1 MRLRIALVAP
11 LPPPRGGIS
20 TWTEGLLRVGKEDS
34 DIEILHVDSA
44 VHYRSP
50 EALGSLTRI
59 IGGLSH
65 GAALLCK
72 TAWALLFRN
81 IDVVHICT
89 SGSLGAYR
97 DLFLVAFARILR
109 VPTVVH
115 VRFGRLP
122 ALVASPNW
130 ETAQLGRIFKL
141 SRWVIVLDSTS
152 AEAVRVLTP
161 GCSVSVIPNPA
172 WKLDEVM
179 ASTVDC
185 GESKVLVFVGHVIP
199 AKGIRELVL
208 ACRDILDPAFKMEIV
223 GPVQE
228 QFRQELEVVARA
240 RDGGKWLTISGQV
253 ENEEA
258 LARMAGGFA
267 VVLPSYTE
275 GFPNVVLEAMMLG
288 KPVIATPA
296 GAIPEM
302 LSDGGDK
309 PCGVCVPI
317 GDVDALRNAIKSLLN
332 EPGQALEMGQRGRER
347 VMREYSAGAVYPQYK
362 SIWKSAVIDHNPAA
376 V

>member
-1 MRLRIALVAP
+1 
-11 LPPPRGGIS
+11 
-20 TWTEGLLRVGKEDS
+20 
-34 DIEILHVDSA
+34 
-44 VHYRSP
+44 
-50 EALGSLTRI
+50 
-59 IGGLSH
+59 
-65 GAALLCK
+65 
-72 TAWALLFRN
+72 
-81 IDVVHICT
+81 
-89 SGSLGAYR
+89 
-97 DLFLVAFARILR
+97 
-109 VPTVVH
+109 
-115 VRFGRLP
+115 
-122 ALVASPNW
+122 
-130 ETAQLGRIFKL
+130 
-141 SRWVIVLDSTS
+141 
-152 AEAVRVLTP
+152 
-161 GCSVSVIPNPA
+161 
-172 WKLDEVM
+172 M